1 MVAAECFIL
10 YSGIGGVGAGLGE
23 PAVLVV
29 SAVALAAL
37 MVSADITKFASL
49 SGGR

>member
-1 MVAAECFIL
+1 M
-10 YSGIGGVGAGLGE
+10 GVGLGE

-37 MVSADITKFASL
+37 AALMVLADITKFASL
-49 SGGR
+49 NGGR